1 MTFKFLFFFY
11 LSNYHIILGFG
22 QHYDVTNTEYYLL
35 EAIVYRIYMGKCTDT
50 DNVPLIGFL
59 CLVQSEKVHCT
70 VLAGKQQFSLNSFH
84 C

>member
-1 MTFKFLFFFY
+1 MAFTIFLFV
-11 LSNYHIILGFG
+11 LVIITIILGFG
-22 QHYDVTNTEYYLL
+22 QHYDVTNAEYCQL